1 MWFLHMLVMFAS
13 LMLFMAW
20 MVGVCDPLQHGRFFN
35 WLCEKKW
42 MVIPVAL
49 LLLIFVAR
57 VWYVVAFDI
66 QDIVNYIFGLCGCSP
81 IDFKNLG

>member
-1 MWFLHMLVMFAS
+1 MWYFHVLVMYFS
-13 LMLFMAW
+13 LMLFMIW
-20 MVGVCDPLQHGRFFN
+20 MVGVCDSLQHGSFFN
-35 WLCEKKW
+35 WLCKKKW

-57 VWYVVAFDI
+57 VWYVIAFDI